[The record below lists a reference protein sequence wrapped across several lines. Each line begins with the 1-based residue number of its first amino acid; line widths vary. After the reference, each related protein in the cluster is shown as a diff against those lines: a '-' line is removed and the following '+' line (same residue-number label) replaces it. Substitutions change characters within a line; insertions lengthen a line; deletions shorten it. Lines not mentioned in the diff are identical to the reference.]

1 MTPAL
6 ALDDGHIGWF
16 RDPRIDHDDASVRF
30 GSGTPHEYLTPVNG
44 RCHSGTSGSQADQA
58 ITGSAT
64 ADWPSRPLLSVL
76 AQGQDTRNTR
86 GGQASLLRGT
96 ERLEVRGRV
105 PCWPRPHPVPPQAAV
120 GTPAACHRLT
130 HPVVHPLRG
139 HAGFPW
145 VRRRIPPRDH

>member
-1 MTPAL
+1 MTSAL

-16 RDPRIDHDDASVRF
+16 RDPRIDHDDASVNF

-76 AQGQDTRNTR
+76 APAHDTRNTR
-86 GGQASLLRGT
+86 GRQPTLLRRT
-96 ERLEVRGRV
+96 Q
-105 PCWPRPHPVPPQAAV
+105 PPHIPYP
-120 GTPAACHRLT
+120 
-130 HPVVHPLRG
+130 
-139 HAGFPW
+139 
-145 VRRRIPPRDH
+145 PPRSPTPPPLPPPSAA